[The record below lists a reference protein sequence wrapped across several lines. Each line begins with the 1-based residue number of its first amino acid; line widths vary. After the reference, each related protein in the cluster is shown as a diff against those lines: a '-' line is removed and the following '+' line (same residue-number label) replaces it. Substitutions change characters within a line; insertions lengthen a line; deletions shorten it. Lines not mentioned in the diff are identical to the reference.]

1 MQARISQGR
10 PATFASIIL
19 VQVMRAN
26 QKTLPPAPAAAATP
40 PTRAAITTASL
51 GSSTR
56 ARALES
62 HKVRLADPTL
72 LLRQPKIFSF

>member
-1 MQARISQGR
+1 MQARVSQGR

-26 QKTLPPAPAAAATP
+26 QKTPPPAAAATP